1 MDMKLHHRL
10 KQLPHFII
18 TSSGP
23 RLDVGKAILRTKKK
37 YTPFLL

>member
-18 TSSGP
+18 TSGGP